1 MAMRIIQAKGV
12 VAKKKDVL
20 KEFEHH
26 QYLVS
31 NIAQIKVVKV
41 SLDPTDHDVLNRESK
56 TQRYINIDDSVQT
69 VDELDEVPKMLQVKK
84 KLNVKRVKS
93 KQKLVSKK

>member
-1 MAMRIIQAKGV
+1 M
-12 VAKKKDVL
+12 
-20 KEFEHH
+20 
-26 QYLVS
+26 VS

-56 TQRYINIDDSVQT
+56 TQRYMNIDDSVQT

-93 KQKLVSKK
+93 K